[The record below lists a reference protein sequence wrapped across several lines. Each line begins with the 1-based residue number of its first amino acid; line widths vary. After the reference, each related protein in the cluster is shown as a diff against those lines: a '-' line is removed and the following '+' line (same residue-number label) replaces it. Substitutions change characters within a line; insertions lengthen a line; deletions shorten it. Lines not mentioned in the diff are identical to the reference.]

1 MPLKAEG
8 EFALVEEQMG
18 KALELSGQPVKRGTM
33 AHDHDVYMV
42 LTDTAVLQRD
52 AASLRAHAPR
62 LEELA
67 TRDGHRLYLAIAHRA
82 WGVAHRL
89 AGEHAE
95 AQARFDRAMALFSEL
110 GTRWQIGRTLFEL
123 GELELARSDNARAR
137 ENFQRALVEFEA
149 MQAVPDAERTRTALA
164 KLAADR

>member
-1 MPLKAEG
+1 MPLQAEG
-8 EFALVEEQMG
+8 EFALVKEQLD
-18 KALELSGQPVKRGTM
+18 KALQLSGQPVKRGTM

-42 LTDTAVLQRD
+42 LTDIAALRRDMTA
-52 AASLRAHAPR
+52 LREYTPR

-89 AGEHAE
+89 AGELAE
-95 AQARFDRAMALFSEL
+95 AQARLDQAMELFGEL

-123 GELELARSDNARAR
+123 GELDRARSDMKKAR
-137 ENFQRALVEFEA
+137 EDFEHALAEFEK
-149 MQAVPDAERTRTALA
+149 MKAVPDTERARAALA
-164 KLAADR
+164 ELKM